1 MSGDG
6 KTAAEPRG
14 ATADSGASRRA
25 QANVVG
31 VAVLIGL
38 TMLSLGALTA
48 TVGTVVQ
55 QDAAA
60 ADAGRV
66 AADLDGTL
74 NPVADTGAGRGR
86 VSFTEGR
93 LSVADRTLR
102 VLNGSGVVARVEV
115 DALVFESGGRRVVF
129 LGGAVTRG
137 EGNGSR
143 LYAPPPVASSRRT
156 LLVGAGR
163 LNASGPDS
171 GSLAASAPTSV
182 ALRTNVTHRRRA
194 LGNGTYRVAVET
206 AAPGAWVE
214 HFGRANAT
222 VSRRDFDG
230 DGTPSVVADYPGR
243 RVAYL
248 VVHDMRLEVR
258 RG

>member
-1 MSGDG
+1 MSRLDRSDPG
-6 KTAAEPRG
+6 R
-14 ATADSGASRRA
+14 RRA

-31 VAVLIGL
+31 VAILLGL

-66 AADLDGTL
+66 AADLDGSL
-74 NPVADTGAGRGR
+74 NPVSDTGAGRGR

-93 LSVADRTLR
+93 LGVEDRTLR
-102 VLNGSGVVARVEV
+102 VLNDSGTVATVET
-115 DALVFESGGRRVVF
+115 DALVFESGTRQVAF
-129 LGGAVTRG
+129 TAGAVTRG
-137 EGNGSR
+137 SGNGSR
-143 LYAPPPVASSRRT
+143 LYAAPPVAASRGT

-163 LNASGPDS
+163 LNASATTPDS
-171 GSLAASAPTSV
+171 VASSTPTSLT
-182 ALRTNVTHRRRA
+182 LRTNVTHRRRA
-194 LGNGTYRVAVET
+194 LGNGSYRVAVET
-206 AAPGAWVE
+206 TAPRAWE
-214 HFGRANAT
+214 RHFERANAS

-230 DGTPSVVADYPGR
+230 DGVPSVVADYRGD

-248 VVHDMRLEVR
+248 VVHDMRLEVT

>member
-1 MSGDG
+1 M
-6 KTAAEPRG
+6 RG
-14 ATADSGASRRA
+14 RASARSRRA
-25 QANVVG
+25 QTNVVG

-38 TMLSLGALTA
+38 TMLSLGTLTA

-74 NPVADTGAGRGR
+74 NPVANTGAGRGR

-102 VLNGSGVVARVEV
+102 VLNDSGTVARVEV
-115 DALVFESGGRRVVF
+115 GALVFESGNHRVVF

-163 LNASGPDS
+163 LNASGP
-171 GSLAASAPTSV
+171 GSLAASAPTS
-182 ALRTNVTHRRRA
+182 ATLRTNVTHQRRA
-194 LGNGTYRVAVET
+194 LGDDTYRVAVET
-206 AAPGAWVE
+206 AAPGAWE
-214 HFGRANAT
+214 SHFVRANAT
-222 VSRRDFDG
+222 VTRRDFDG
-230 DGTPSVVADYPGR
+230 DGVRSVVADYRGP